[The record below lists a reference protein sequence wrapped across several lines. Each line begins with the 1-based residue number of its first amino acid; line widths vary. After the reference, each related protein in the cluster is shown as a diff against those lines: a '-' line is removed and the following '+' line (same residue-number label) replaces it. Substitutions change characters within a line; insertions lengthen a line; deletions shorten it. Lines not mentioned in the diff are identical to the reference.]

1 MFPNNQA
8 ISVREKSY
16 SVIIP
21 TCLGFCSPHH
31 VWWLTVG
38 FQQPKFTT
46 AFLSPIVV
54 LLVNAHIIMTP
65 KFSFLLLKELT
76 AKWHVCKHTGH
87 ATNVRLSILR
97 RKPFEGNQNKTENIT
112 KFKCQRAAVYI
123 QDPRAKCSPSQFPAS
138 LFSDTVTLLNW
149 TLRCAS
155 LYNPSTSSTSH
166 LPYGLFTSCAKN
178 GSDLWNISHFSI
190 FKVMLYACFHWYSS

>member
-1 MFPNNQA
+1 MSGDSRWVSNSPNLQQLFFP
-8 ISVREKSY
+8 
-16 SVIIP
+16 
-21 TCLGFCSPHH
+21 
-31 VWWLTVG
+31 
-38 FQQPKFTT
+38 
-46 AFLSPIVV
+46 
-54 LLVNAHIIMTP
+54 
-65 KFSFLLLKELT
+65 LLLCSLSMHTSSWLLSFPFFFSKSAVELT

-112 KFKCQRAAVYI
+112 KFKCQQAAAYI
-123 QDPRAKCSPSQFPAS
+123 QDPRAKCSPSHSFLQAS
-138 LFSDTVTLLNW
+138 SQTVTLLNW

-166 LPYGLFTSCAKN
+166 LPYGLFISCAKN

-190 FKVMLYACFHWYSS
+190 FKVTLYACFHWHSL